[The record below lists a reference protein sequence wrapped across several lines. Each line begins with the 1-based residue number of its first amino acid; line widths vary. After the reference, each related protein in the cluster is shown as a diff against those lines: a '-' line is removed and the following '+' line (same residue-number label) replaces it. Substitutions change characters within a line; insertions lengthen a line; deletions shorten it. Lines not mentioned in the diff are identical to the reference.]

1 MLSPTNEND
10 LGSFKRMQKVGC
22 QTRGIYIKKTSQRIH
37 VSPQQLI
44 LKSNTHFFMK
54 LFLRWALTDSN
65 RRPSACK
72 ADALNQLS

>member
-22 QTRGIYIKKTSQRIH
+22 QTRGIYTKKTSQRIH

-44 LKSNTHFFMK
+44 LKS
-54 LFLRWALTDSN
+54 
-65 RRPSACK
+65 
-72 ADALNQLS
+72 